1 MRGILLI
8 SPNLYWECARREWR
22 LMLSSTGKTA
32 RAKHYK
38 FHDSDFA
45 AFVAALT
52 AYRYLRNDHVT
63 LPRKLPAQDQI

>member
-1 MRGILLI
+1 LKATYGQHNARHIAI
-8 SPNLYWECARREWR
+8 SPNLYGNAPEGMA

-52 AYRYLRNDHVT
+52 AYRYF
-63 LPRKLPAQDQI
+63 KE